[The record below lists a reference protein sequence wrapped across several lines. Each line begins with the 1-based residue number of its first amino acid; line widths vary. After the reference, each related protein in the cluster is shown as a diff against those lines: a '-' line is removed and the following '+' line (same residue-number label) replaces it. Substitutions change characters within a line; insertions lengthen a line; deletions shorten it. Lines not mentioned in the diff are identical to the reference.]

1 MIDDYSGLQKAAIL
15 LITLGP
21 EKASAIFQHLK
32 EDEIE
37 SLTLEIANTRSVS
50 PQDKES
56 VLDEYYQVCLA
67 QQYIAEGGIGYA
79 KELLEK
85 ALGSEK
91 AQGVISKLTASLQ
104 VRPFEFVRKTEPA
117 QLLNF
122 IQDEHPQTIAMIL
135 SYLSSSQ
142 AAMILGALPPEKQ
155 ADVARRIA
163 QMDRTSPDVIK
174 EVERVLERKLSSLVN
189 QDYTIVGGIDSIV
202 NILNSVDRATEKR
215 IMESLEVDEP
225 ELAEEIR
232 KKMFVFEDIVTKPNN
247 IIEAKGN
254 QFKETLLR
262 VVYAAVRIT
271 PAHSASRNL
280 TVVEKKAG
288 AIVNKHKAAG
298 SNKIVAIASSTGGP
312 KALQSVIP
320 FLPAE
325 LLAPVVLVQHMPAG
339 FTKSMAERL
348 NELSQVQVKEASNG
362 EVLKNGVVYIAPGGT
377 HIAIKKSGASHVIS
391 FNDMPPIS
399 GLKPCANIMFD
410 SLTSSNYDEVVC
422 VVLTGM
428 GADGT
433 NGILSLG
440 KSKPIYVI
448 AQDEKSS
455 VVYGMPRAIY
465 EAGVVDEVV
474 TLSDVAKAITKNVGV
489 K

>member
-1 MIDDYSGLQKAAIL
+1 MPERLKAIL
-15 LITLGP
+15 DKITAWW
-21 EKASAIFQHLK
+21 KKF
-32 EDEIE
+32 
-37 SLTLEIANTRSVS
+37 NTKQRSVLIS
-50 PQDKES
+50 IVAVVIVALVILGVVISRPTQVELVEAQSASEASTIKG
-56 VLDEYYQVCLA
+56 VLEDNNISYEVDSKLVFFVNKSDEVNA
-67 QQYIAEGGIGYA
+67 IM
-79 KELLEK
+79 
-85 ALGSEK
+85 ALGDN
-91 AQGVISKLTASLQ
+91 GI
-104 VRPFEFVRKTEPA
+104 PA
-117 QLLNF
+117 Q
-122 IQDEHPQTIAMIL
+122 AY
-135 SYLSSSQ
+135 S
-142 AAMILGALPPEKQ
+142 
-155 ADVARRIA
+155 
-163 QMDRTSPDVIK
+163 
-174 EVERVLERKLSSLVN
+174 
-189 QDYTIVGGIDSIV
+189 ID
-202 NILNSVDRATEKR
+202 
-215 IMESLEVDEP
+215 
-225 ELAEEIR
+225 
-232 KKMFVFEDIVTKPNN
+232 N

>member
-1 MIDDYSGLQKAAIL
+1 MDISNINGISTGDIKSFFNN
-15 LITLGP
+15 T
-21 EKASAIFQHLK
+21 
-32 EDEIE
+32 
-37 SLTLEIANTRSVS
+37 SLTKT
-50 PQDKES
+50 DKTDS
-56 VLDEYYQVCLA
+56 FSDVL
-67 QQYIAEGGIGYA
+67 
-79 KELLEK
+79 
-85 ALGSEK
+85 S
-91 AQGVISKLTASLQ
+91 
-104 VRPFEFVRKTEPA
+104 
-117 QLLNF
+117 
-122 IQDEHPQTIAMIL
+122 
-135 SYLSSSQ
+135 
-142 AAMILGALPPEKQ
+142 AAMG
-155 ADVARRIA
+155 
-163 QMDRTSPDVIK
+163 
-174 EVERVLERKLSSLVN
+174 
-189 QDYTIVGGIDSIV
+189 SIGET
-202 NILNSVDRATEKR
+202 NDLQNA
-215 IMESLEVDEP
+215 
-225 ELAEEIR
+225 AEQE
-232 KKMFVFEDIVTKPNN
+232 E
-247 IIEAKGN
+247 
-254 QFKETLLR
+254 
-262 VVYAAVRIT
+262 VRIT

>member
-1 MIDDYSGLQKAAIL
+1 MKSNILIVDDSALLRRVECDIINSDNKLQATDTCKDGLEALEKLRTQKYDAVILDINMPRMNGLEVLSHLQKESIKTPVVVVSTLTIEGADEAI
-15 LITLGP
+15 
-21 EKASAIFQHLK
+21 K
-32 EDEIE
+32 
-37 SLTLEIANTRSVS
+37 SLE
-50 PQDKES
+50 
-56 VLDEYYQVCLA
+56 
-67 QQYIAEGGIGYA
+67 
-79 KELLEK
+79 
-85 ALGSEK
+85 
-91 AQGVISKLTASLQ
+91 
-104 VRPFEFVRKTEPA
+104 
-117 QLLNF
+117 
-122 IQDEHPQTIAMIL
+122 
-135 SYLSSSQ
+135 
-142 AAMILGALPPEKQ
+142 LGAF
-155 ADVARRIA
+155 D
-163 QMDRTSPDVIK
+163 
-174 EVERVLERKLSSLVN
+174 
-189 QDYTIVGGIDSIV
+189 
-202 NILNSVDRATEKR
+202 
-215 IMESLEVDEP
+215 
-225 ELAEEIR
+225 
-232 KKMFVFEDIVTKPNN
+232 FVTKPNN

-362 EVLKNGVVYIAPGGT
+362 EVLK
-377 HIAIKKSGASHVIS
+377 
-391 FNDMPPIS
+391 PIS

>member
-1 MIDDYSGLQKAAIL
+1 MSLEILVVDDSALLRRVECDIINSDNKFKVTDTCKDGLEALEKLRTKKYDGVVLDINMPRMDGLELLQQLQKEKIKADAVIL
-15 LITLGP
+15 DINMPRMNGLELL
-21 EKASAIFQHLK
+21 SHL
-32 EDEIE
+32 
-37 SLTLEIANTRSVS
+37 
-50 PQDKES
+50 QKES
-56 VLDEYYQVCLA
+56 IKTPVVVVSTLTVKGADEA
-67 QQYIAEGGIGYA
+67 I
-79 KELLEK
+79 KSLE
-85 ALGSEK
+85 
-91 AQGVISKLTASLQ
+91 
-104 VRPFEFVRKTEPA
+104 
-117 QLLNF
+117 
-122 IQDEHPQTIAMIL
+122 
-135 SYLSSSQ
+135 
-142 AAMILGALPPEKQ
+142 LGAF
-155 ADVARRIA
+155 D
-163 QMDRTSPDVIK
+163 
-174 EVERVLERKLSSLVN
+174 
-189 QDYTIVGGIDSIV
+189 
-202 NILNSVDRATEKR
+202 
-215 IMESLEVDEP
+215 
-225 ELAEEIR
+225 
-232 KKMFVFEDIVTKPNN
+232 FVTKPNN

-254 QFKETLLR
+254 QFKETLLK
-262 VVYAAVRIT
+262 VVQAAIRTATV
-271 PAHSASRNL
+271 HSASRNV
-280 TVVEKKAG
+280 TAVEKKAG
-288 AIVNKHKAAG
+288 TIVNKHKATG

-320 FLPAE
+320 FLPAN
-325 LLAPVVLVQHMPAG
+325 LSAPVVLVQHMPAG

-377 HIAIKKSGASHVIS
+377 HIAVKKSGASHVIS
-391 FNDMPPIS
+391 FNDMPPIG

>member
-1 MIDDYSGLQKAAIL
+1 MGLFQAFNISASGMTAERFRTDIIAQNIANVNTTSTKEGTPYRRKIVTFSEKNVTPFSQIYSSSKKAAV
-15 LITLGP
+15 G
-21 EKASAIFQHLK
+21 
-32 EDEIE
+32 
-37 SLTLEIANTRSVS
+37 N
-50 PQDKES
+50 
-56 VLDEYYQVCLA
+56 
-67 QQYIAEGGIGYA
+67 
-79 KELLEK
+79 
-85 ALGSEK
+85 
-91 AQGVISKLTASLQ
+91 GV
-104 VRPFEFVRKTEPA
+104 
-117 QLLNF
+117 
-122 IQDEHPQTIAMIL
+122 
-135 SYLSSSQ
+135 
-142 AAMILGALPPEKQ
+142 
-155 ADVARRIA
+155 
-163 QMDRTSPDVIK
+163 
-174 EVERVLERKLSSLVN
+174 
-189 QDYTIVGGIDSIV
+189 
-202 NILNSVDRATEKR
+202 
-215 IMESLEVDEP
+215 
-225 ELAEEIR
+225 
-232 KKMFVFEDIVTKPNN
+232 
-247 IIEAKGN
+247 
-254 QFKETLLR
+254 
-262 VVYAAVRIT
+262 
-271 PAHSASRNL
+271 
-280 TVVEKKAG
+280 
-288 AIVNKHKAAG
+288 
-298 SNKIVAIASSTGGP
+298 IVAIASSTGGP

>member
-1 MIDDYSGLQKAAIL
+1 MSNILKQYRVAGEDKNVRVINSNSMIKQ
-15 LITLGP
+15 
-21 EKASAIFQHLK
+21 IFA
-32 EDEIE
+32 DSI
-37 SLTLEIANTRSVS
+37 SRPADSYTGISS
-50 PQDKES
+50 D
-56 VLDEYYQVCLA
+56 A
-67 QQYIAEGGIGYA
+67 QSS
-79 KELLEK
+79 LEK
-85 ALGSEK
+85 TK
-91 AQGVISKLTASLQ
+91 SL
-104 VRPFEFVRKTEPA
+104 
-117 QLLNF
+117 
-122 IQDEHPQTIAMIL
+122 
-135 SYLSSSQ
+135 
-142 AAMILGALPPEKQ
+142 
-155 ADVARRIA
+155 
-163 QMDRTSPDVIK
+163 SPDTQ
-174 EVERVLERKLSSLVN
+174 ESGFN
-189 QDYTIVGGIDSIV
+189 DGI
-202 NILNSVDRATEKR
+202 N
-215 IMESLEVDEP
+215 
-225 ELAEEIR
+225 
-232 KKMFVFEDIVTKPNN
+232 
-247 IIEAKGN
+247 
-254 QFKETLLR
+254 
-262 VVYAAVRIT
+262 AAVVT
-271 PAHSASRNL
+271 
-280 TVVEKKAG
+280 EKAG

>member
-1 MIDDYSGLQKAAIL
+1 MSLEILVVDDSALLRRVECDIINSDNNFQATDTCKDGLEALEKLRTQKYDAVILDINMPRMNGLELLSHLQKESIKTPVVVVSTLTVKGADEAIRC
-15 LITLGP
+15 
-21 EKASAIFQHLK
+21 
-32 EDEIE
+32 
-37 SLTLEIANTRSVS
+37 LE
-50 PQDKES
+50 
-56 VLDEYYQVCLA
+56 
-67 QQYIAEGGIGYA
+67 
-79 KELLEK
+79 
-85 ALGSEK
+85 
-91 AQGVISKLTASLQ
+91 
-104 VRPFEFVRKTEPA
+104 
-117 QLLNF
+117 
-122 IQDEHPQTIAMIL
+122 
-135 SYLSSSQ
+135 
-142 AAMILGALPPEKQ
+142 LGAF
-155 ADVARRIA
+155 D
-163 QMDRTSPDVIK
+163 
-174 EVERVLERKLSSLVN
+174 
-189 QDYTIVGGIDSIV
+189 
-202 NILNSVDRATEKR
+202 
-215 IMESLEVDEP
+215 
-225 ELAEEIR
+225 
-232 KKMFVFEDIVTKPNN
+232 FVTKPNN

-254 QFKETLLR
+254 QFRDALLKVLHAATKTLPQPAISR
-262 VVYAAVRIT
+262 TAA
-271 PAHSASRNL
+271 A
-280 TVVEKKAG
+280 VEKKTG
-288 AIVNKHKAAG
+288 TIVNKHKATG

-320 FLPAE
+320 FLPAN
-325 LLAPVVLVQHMPAG
+325 LSAPVVLVQHMPAG

-377 HIAIKKSGASHVIS
+377 HIAVKKSGASHVIS
-391 FNDMPPIS
+391 FNDMPPIG